1 MVHDVPLINSYRE
14 YTSDPT
20 PRIAEPDTPSLLA
33 LSGTPNFDTPSLRE
47 PPSNPT
53 IELLG
58 CEYD

>member
-20 PRIAEPDTPSLLA
+20 PRIAEPDTPSLA
-33 LSGTPNFDTPSLRE
+33 LSGTLNFDTPSLRE
-47 PPSNPT
+47 PPSDPT

-58 CEYD
+58 S